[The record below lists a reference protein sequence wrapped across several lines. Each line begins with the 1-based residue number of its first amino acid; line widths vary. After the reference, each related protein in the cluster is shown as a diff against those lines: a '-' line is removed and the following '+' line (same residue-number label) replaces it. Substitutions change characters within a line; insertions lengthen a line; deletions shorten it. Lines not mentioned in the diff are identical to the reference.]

1 MTEVEKEG
9 DLSGRIIWCL
19 ECVFLEISECPQW
32 CQISMA
38 LHTEEMQA
46 SGLFLTSQ
54 CTLINTY
61 DYFTRL
67 WMIFH
72 VSTLMT
78 FSDFCNTF
86 SNF

>member
-46 SGLFLTSQ
+46 SGLFHTSQ
-54 CTLINTY
+54 CTLINI
-61 DYFTRL
+61 RL
-67 WMIFH
+67 FYT
-72 VSTLMT
+72 SLDD
-78 FSDFCNTF
+78 FSCQYSDDIQ
-86 SNF
+86 